1 MFHSYHCAWYLA
13 KFTKYI
19 TSGDICNSQL
29 LFLHNYNLHQREE
42 KLLPS
47 GQGQLEQVQF
57 YR

>member
-1 MFHSYHCAWYLA
+1 
-13 KFTKYI
+13 
-19 TSGDICNSQL
+19 
-29 LFLHNYNLHQREE
+29 LHNYNLHQREE